1 MELDIY
7 QVDAFTDTVFSGN
20 PAAVCPLDAWL
31 PDTTLQAIAG
41 ENNLSETAFF
51 VAEGAGFRLRWF
63 TPGVE
68 VKLCGH
74 ATLATASVLF
84 EQLHYDA
91 EQIVFHTLS
100 GALHVRRAGT
110 GLSMD
115 FPVHSME
122 KVDPPAALTAA
133 IGLPAEECFQDSNDD
148 YMLVYPAQAAIKG
161 LQPAMQALLEIPARG
176 IIVTAPGVHHDFVS
190 RFFAPRV
197 GINEDPVTGSAH
209 CSLTPYWAERLQK
222 TQLRARQVSA
232 RGGEVQCELQGD
244 RVVLNGQA
252 RLYMQGKIYV

>member
-7 QVDAFTDTVFSGN
+7 QVDAFTDSVFGGN

-31 PDTTLQAIAG
+31 SDTTLQAIAS

-51 VAEGAGFRLRWF
+51 VAEGTGFRLRWF

-74 ATLATASVLF
+74 ATLATAKVLF
-84 EQLHYDA
+84 EQLNYNA

-100 GALHVRRAGT
+100 GELRVRREGVQ
-110 GLSMD
+110 LSMD
-115 FPVHSME
+115 FPTHSME
-122 KVDPPAALTAA
+122 TIDTPAALTTA

-148 YMLVYPAQAAIKG
+148 YMLVYPDQAAIEG
-161 LQPAMQALLEIPARG
+161 LQPDMAALLEVPARG
-176 IIVTAPGVHHDFVS
+176 IIVTAPGAQYDFVS
-190 RFFAPRV
+190 RFFGPRV

-209 CSLTPYWAERLQK
+209 CSLTPYWARRLQK

-232 RGGEVQCELQGD
+232 RGGDLRCELKDD
-244 RVVLNGQA
+244 RVVLTGQA
-252 RLYMQGKIYV
+252 SLYMQGKIYV